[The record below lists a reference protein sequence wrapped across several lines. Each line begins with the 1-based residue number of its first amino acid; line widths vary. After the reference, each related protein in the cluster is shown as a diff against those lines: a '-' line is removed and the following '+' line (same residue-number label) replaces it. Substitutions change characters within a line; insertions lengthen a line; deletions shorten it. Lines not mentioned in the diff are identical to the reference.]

1 MANPAPPEPMT
12 LRVARVDEIADGVW
26 RYDLRAADGGT
37 LPPFE
42 AGAHVTVWV
51 PNDGTRCYSLAN
63 DPAERH
69 RYEIAVKRETSGRG
83 GSSGPIDSV
92 REGDVVQVSAPDK
105 RVALA
110 RHPTEVLFISGRI
123 GR

>member
-12 LRVARVDEIADGVW
+12 LRVARIDEIAEGVW
-26 RYDLRAADGGT
+26 RFDLRAADGRA
-37 LPPFE
+37 LPRFE

-69 RYEIAVKRETSGRG
+69 RSEIAVKRESSGRG
-83 GSSGPIDSV
+83 GSRNLIDSV
-92 REGDVVQVSAPDK
+92 RAGDP
-105 RVALA
+105 L
-110 RHPTEVLFISGRI
+110 P
-123 GR
+123 